1 MKKWEAV
8 YSFFSGFNIPAYEE
22 NSAPTGED
30 KPSYPYIVYE
40 MTQGGFDSSTDVALS
55 FTIVDKNES
64 FVPSYQ
70 IADEIAATIGNGK
83 IIEIDNGYIKIAQG
97 TPWAQN
103 QRDPNDNT
111 IRRLYSIVWVTYY
124 TSH

>member
-8 YSFFSGFNIPAYEE
+8 YNFFSSFNIPAYEE
-22 NSAPTGED
+22 NSAPTGSD

-40 MTQGGFDSSTDVALS
+40 MTQGGFNAYEDVALS

-70 IADEIAATIGNGK
+70 IAEEIAGTIGNGK

-111 IRRLYSIVWVTYY
+111 IRRLYGIVWVTYY